1 MDSNTNEYQEIIE
14 MDLEINREESIELL
28 IYSDQIQL
36 NI

>member
-1 MDSNTNEYQEIIE
+1 MDSEYQEIIE
-14 MDLEINREESIELL
+14 LDLEINREESIELQ

>member
-1 MDSNTNEYQEIIE
+1 MDSEYQEIIE
-14 MDLEINREESIELL
+14 FDLEINREESLELQ

>member
-1 MDSNTNEYQEIIE
+1 MDSEYQEIIE

>member
-1 MDSNTNEYQEIIE
+1 MDSEYQEIIE

-28 IYSDQIQL
+28 IYSDQIIQL

>member
-1 MDSNTNEYQEIIE
+1 MDSEYQAIVEF
-14 MDLEINREESIELL
+14 DLEINREESIELL